1 MKDLNNNRISEM
13 EIFSQ
18 VIDSGN
24 FSEAARQLHMDPS
37 SISKLILRL
46 EMRLGV
52 RLMHRTTRKVVL
64 TEEGERFYHRVVRIL
79 ADIKEAEASLIS
91 QPKGKVRITCS
102 VPFALH
108 QLIPILA
115 EFTHLHPNIEVILLS
130 TDAVVDLLAER
141 CDIAIRI
148 GKLSDS
154 SLKMRKLAESK
165 MILVA
170 SPKYLKR
177 CGTPQKLTD
186 LEKHICLNFYGHPEL
201 NRWPFKKNKK
211 SAWEWY
217 VEGSFSADNGESIAK
232 MVLSGGGI
240 ARLSAYM
247 VRENITQGKLT
258 ALLEDHNFGEWQ
270 SIYLLHPGHTSARVK
285 CVMDFIFNKLGGKQ
299 FT

>member
-1 MKDLNNNRISEM
+1 MKYIDNNRISEM
-13 EIFSQ
+13 EIFTQ
-18 VIDSGN
+18 VVDGGN
-24 FSEAARQLHMDPS
+24 FSEAARRLNMNPS
-37 SISKLILRL
+37 TISKLILRL
-46 EMRLGV
+46 ETRLGV

-64 TEEGERFYHRVVRIL
+64 TEEGEHFYHRMVRIL
-79 ADIKEAEASLIS
+79 ADIREAEASLIS
-91 QPKGKVRITCS
+91 KAKGKVRITCS
-102 VPFALH
+102 IPFALH

-115 EFTHLHPNIEVILLS
+115 EFTQANPDIEIILLS

-170 SPKYLKR
+170 SPRYLKQH
-177 CGTPQKLTD
+177 GIPKKLSD

-201 NRWPFKKNKK
+201 NRWPFKNKK
-211 SAWEWY
+211 TPWEWQAQN
-217 VEGSFSADNGESIAK
+217 SFSADNGESIAK

-240 ARLSAYM
+240 ARLSAFM
-247 VRENITQGKLT
+247 VRENINQKKLIP
-258 ALLEDHNFGEWQ
+258 LLQSQNFDEWQ
-270 SIYLLHPGHTSARVK
+270 PIYLLHLGHLSTRVK
-285 CVMDFIFNKLGGKQ
+285 CVVDFILNKLGDKR

>member
-1 MKDLNNNRISEM
+1 MKDPNNRLNEM

-18 VIDSGN
+18 VIGSGN
-24 FSEAARQLHMDPS
+24 FSNAARRLNMDPS
-37 SISKLILRL
+37 SISKLISRL
-46 EMRLGV
+46 ENRLGV
-52 RLMHRTTRKVVL
+52 RLLHRTTRKVVL
-64 TEEGERFYHRVVRIL
+64 TEEGNYFYHKVVRIL
-79 ADIKEAEASLIS
+79 ADIQEVEGSLIS
-91 QPKGKVRITCS
+91 HHPPRGKVRITCS

-108 QLIPILA
+108 QLIPILP
-115 EFTHLHPNIEVILLS
+115 EFARLYPSVQIILLS

-148 GKLSDS
+148 GKLADS
-154 SLKMRKLAESK
+154 TLKMRKLAESK

-177 CGTPQKLTD
+177 HSFPKTPSD

-201 NRWPFKKNKK
+201 NLWPFKNKK
-211 SAWEWY
+211 FSEEWCA
-217 VEGSFSADNGESIAK
+217 ESPFSADNGESIVK

-247 VRENITQGKLT
+247 VRENINQGKLIP
-258 ALLEDHNFGEWQ
+258 LLQDQNFGEWQ
-270 SIYLLHPGHTSARVK
+270 QIYLLHPGHLSTRVK
-285 CVMDFIFNKLGGKQ
+285 YVIDFIFKKLGGKR

>member
-13 EIFSQ
+13 EIFSH
-18 VIDSGN
+18 VVDSGN
-24 FSEAARQLHMDPS
+24 FSEAARRLQMDPS

-46 EMRLGV
+46 ETRLGV

-64 TEEGERFYHRVVRIL
+64 TEEGERFYHKVVRIL
-79 ADIKEAEASLIS
+79 ADIKEAEGSLTS

-115 EFTHLHPNIEVILLS
+115 EFTFLHPNIEITLLS
-130 TDAVVDLLAER
+130 TDAVVDLLQER

-177 CGTPQKLTD
+177 HGIPRNLSD
-186 LEKHICLNFYGHPEL
+186 LEKHSCLNFYGHPEL
-201 NRWPFKKNKK
+201 NRWPFKNKK
-211 SAWEWY
+211 ATWEWY
-217 VEGSFSADNGESIAK
+217 AKNSFSADNGESIAK
-232 MVLSGGGI
+232 MVLSDGGI
-240 ARLSAYM
+240 ARLSAFM
-247 VRENITQGKLT
+247 VREHITQGKLT
-258 ALLEDHNFGEWQ
+258 PLLEQHNFNEWQ
-270 SIYLLHPGHTSARVK
+270 PIYLLHPGHISARVK
-285 CVMDFIFNKLGGKQ
+285 CVIDFIFNKLGDKH